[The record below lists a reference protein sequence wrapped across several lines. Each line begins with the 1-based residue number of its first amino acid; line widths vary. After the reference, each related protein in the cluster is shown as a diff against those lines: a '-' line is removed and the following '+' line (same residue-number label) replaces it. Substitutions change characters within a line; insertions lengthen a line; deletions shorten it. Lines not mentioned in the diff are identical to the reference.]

1 MSDYISKIS
10 EAVGMLKESKKV
22 LVVEDENAINECIC
36 YNLLKSGFVPMPVYD
51 GREAIKKLGKEV
63 FDIVILDL
71 MLPGIDGFTVLRRIR
86 ANFRA
91 SRTAV
96 VVVSAREQA
105 LDKLQALVLGAD
117 YYLTKPFKMV
127 TLLSVLKE
135 LAASQEKPANMQAAQ
150 LFSTE
155 RGGESEFF

>member
-1 MSDYISKIS
+1 MDDYISKIS

-22 LVVEDENAINECIC
+22 LVVEDEKDINEFIC
-36 YNLLKSGFVPMPVYD
+36 YNLLKSGFVPLPVYD
-51 GREAIKKLGKEV
+51 GSDAIKKIGKGF

-86 ANFRA
+86 ADLRGNK
-91 SRTAV
+91 TAV
-96 VVVSAREQA
+96 VVVSARDQA
-105 LDKLQALVLGAD
+105 LDKLHALVLGAD
-117 YYLTKPFKMV
+117 YYLTKPFKMA

-135 LAASQEKPANMQAAQ
+135 LAVSQEKPANMQAAQ

-155 RGGESEFF
+155 RGGESEVF